1 MSITTLLLQL
11 PWRLL
16 KHTARLILQLSVAL
30 LDFITHG
37 KISLSSINSK
47 YTEYNVKMWVHNN
60 TENSTSFF
68 MTRNKEIMM
77 KNSY

>member
-37 KISLSSINSK
+37 KILLSSINSK
-47 YTEYNVKMWVHNN
+47 YTEYNVKMVQ
-60 TENSTSFF
+60 TSFF

-77 KNSY
+77 KNS